1 MTKRKIA
8 VVLTNLGGPDSLD
21 AVQPFLQNLFSD
33 PAIIRLPALLRL
45 PLAKLIAKKRA
56 PIAREIYQNM
66 GGASPILPNTQAQA
80 QALEMALADLGEV
93 KCFIAMRYWHPFASE
108 VAEQI
113 KAFAPEQIIEV
124 PLYPQFSTST
134 TDSSHKD
141 LQKALGKAYPVISTC
156 CYFTDSGFIKAQAE
170 KIRPYLQQA
179 QQSGHP
185 VRLLLSAHGLPEKI
199 IRAGDPYQ
207 FQCEQTAKAII
218 AELGYEGDWLNSYQS
233 RVGPLKWIGPSTED
247 EVERAGHD
255 KVALIVVPI
264 AFVSEHSETL
274 VELDIEYAELA
285 HEKGVPY
292 YGRVPTVGDHPA
304 FIAGLAQMVR
314 QLADGAQG
322 KRLCPQ
328 QFGSCACRG
337 FDN

>member
-1 MTKRKIA
+1 
-8 VVLTNLGGPDSLD
+8 
-21 AVQPFLQNLFSD
+21 
-33 PAIIRLPALLRL
+33 
-45 PLAKLIAKKRA
+45 
-56 PIAREIYQNM
+56 M

-80 QALEMALADLGEV
+80 KALEMALADLGEV

-113 KAFAPEQIIEV
+113 KAFAPDQIIEV

-170 KIRPYLQQA
+170 KIRPYLEQA
-179 QQSGHP
+179 KQSGHP

-199 IRAGDPYQ
+199 IKAGDPYQ

-285 HEKGVPY
+285 HEKVCPIMAACLPWAITRPLLLAWRNWCATLLPGRRVKDFARNNLAAVPAAVLTIKGNHKDGSLQHAESPTHHQHDCVDGGYALSAAPLCLSLRGAGGV
-292 YGRVPTVGDHPA
+292 GHV
-304 FIAGLAQMVR
+304 
-314 QLADGAQG
+314 
-322 KRLCPQ
+322 
-328 QFGSCACRG
+328 
-337 FDN
+337 